1 LRYFVQILKKQIYC
15 LFTTMEKYAGF
26 IKKANRFHLAVFN
39 RTFKHFVDC
48 TLEFLFCII
57 ILYVE
62 NSILYYLF
70 SN

>member
-1 LRYFVQILKKQIYC
+1 
-15 LFTTMEKYAGF
+15 MEKYAGF